1 MTQPTLPARLLAQ
14 EALEVLAGACEPRPR
29 VVTRHDI
36 AHDVTALLTRGLTTT
51 SAGGGFFIPSLL
63 ELGAYDLAAALG
75 PTKHDGMPKERLALG
90 LVFESIFGYTAGLRT
105 VDTVSRAD
113 VGLLAGLPLLPSPS
127 TQYRFRQAVSVQ
139 DGRGF
144 QTALGPRLVALGQI
158 TPGHPV
164 NVDGHAMKT
173 YARKAMQ
180 QSCITQEARYGTALR
195 TF

>member
-1 MTQPTLPARLLAQ
+1 
-14 EALEVLAGACEPRPR
+14 
-29 VVTRHDI
+29 
-36 AHDVTALLTRGLTTT
+36 
-51 SAGGGFFIPSLL
+51 
-63 ELGAYDLAAALG
+63 
-75 PTKHDGMPKERLALG
+75 
-90 LVFESIFGYTAGLRT
+90 
-105 VDTVSRAD
+105 
-113 VGLLAGLPLLPSPS
+113 
-127 TQYRFRQAVSVQ
+127 VQ

-173 YARKAMQ
+173 YSRKAMQ